1 MTMLPAI
8 DTYFARRKARD
19 GDLDG
24 AIELSRNVVDGLYAS
39 GGMFARGMAVGEFIE
54 LLLSRGET
62 DDLSEA
68 RAAIDRLADV
78 PVDDGFVL
86 HQLLLLRLR
95 GLLARACGDKAGYR
109 EYVKG
114 YRVMANSLGFEGH
127 MALAAAMT

>member
-1 MTMLPAI
+1 MRWSRFLTRNPFPLG

-24 AIELSRNVVDGLYAS
+24 AIELSRNVVDGLYAT

-86 HQLLLLRLR
+86 HQLSRH
-95 GLLARACGDKAGYR
+95 G
-109 EYVKG
+109 
-114 YRVMANSLGFEGH
+114 
-127 MALAAAMT
+127 